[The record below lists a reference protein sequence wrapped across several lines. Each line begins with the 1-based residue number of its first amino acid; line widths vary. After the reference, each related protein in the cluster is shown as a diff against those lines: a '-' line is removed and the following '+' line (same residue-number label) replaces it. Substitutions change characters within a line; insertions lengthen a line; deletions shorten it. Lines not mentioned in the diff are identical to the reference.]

1 MSREFIHSLN
11 ECLLSDYYMRGT
23 GDTAVSKR
31 QNEQN
36 FCLHD
41 ACILSGR
48 ENEENKEQEKGET
61 CKICSLLECDKR

>member
-1 MSREFIHSLN
+1 
-11 ECLLSDYYMRGT
+11 MRGT